1 MAIQPQIAMGF
12 QMPQFQL
19 PNQGNMLM
27 QVAQLESSRQANEL
41 RRAQMAQLER
51 AQEQEN
57 ALLAMSPTDLQ
68 ADPTAALRFG
78 KPGRET
84 YSALL
89 AGERERRQAQLA
101 EAQAIPK
108 KIELMKFGLGSVN
121 SPEQYASWRE
131 QTAKLLPGLAGVLPQ
146 EFTPDTKRSMMLD
159 ADKLYERVFESI
171 DRGNVREV
179 LALSRYGGGAPETVA
194 VREIGARP
202 QTPVQQQLTQ
212 AQTERL
218 RMEMA
223 GTLPRAEQQRLA
235 PSIQIIADPTD
246 PSQQLLVDATVYRG
260 GGLGSPGVLGRPGI
274 TREPAPVLTTIQDP
288 NDPTRT
294 IVVNARS
301 FQWPRDGA
309 GTPGMVG
316 VAGAQATVSREDV
329 KKELAQT
336 QLNDT
341 LDAIGGMYAEL
352 NRLGGIASTERSAFT
367 NVPARIAGSAVGQ
380 IAGQAIGTQEQSLR
394 DRIAAARFTLVQQIK
409 NATGM
414 SARQMDSNVEL
425 QNTLNSLSDPRQGY
439 EAAINIIENL
449 RKTYGL
455 GGAPATEPAS
465 RGAAGGQPA
474 APAQPASGA
483 PIRLPKDNA
492 DAVYNSL
499 PSGAQFIDPNGVL
512 RRKP

>member
-27 QVAQLESSRQANEL
+27 QVAQLQQMQEANALRQAQARKL
-41 RRAQMAQLER
+41 QLDE
-51 AQEQEN
+51 EQEN
-57 ALLAMSPTDLQ
+57 ALARLMQSGGEGVTLPQFVGAGGFTRGTRAFELSQ
-68 ADPTAALRFG
+68 AQRGAQQKETAGRQLTTAQTLAALRGDLSDEALGYASQMLAQQGQRDPFIAELMLT
-78 KPGRET
+78 PREDRQ
-84 YSALL
+84 LL
-89 AGERERRQAQLA
+89 ASRLMNAVPGMDAARLATQKAELGIGETEAKIAKTQSLTDVER
-101 EAQAIPK
+101 
-108 KIELMKFGLGSVN
+108 
-121 SPEQYASWRE
+121 
-131 QTAKLLPGLAGVLPQ
+131 
-146 EFTPDTKRSMMLD
+146 
-159 ADKLYERVFESI
+159 
-171 DRGNVREV
+171 
-179 LALSRYGGGAPETVA
+179 
-194 VREIGARP
+194 AR
-202 QTPVQQQLTQ
+202 L
-212 AQTERL
+212 
-218 RMEMA
+218 A
-223 GTLPRAEQQRLA
+223 GTLPRGEQQRLA
-235 PSIQIIADPTD
+235 PSIQTIADPTD
-246 PSQQLLVDATVYRG
+246 PSQQLLVDATTYRG

-294 IVVNARS
+294 IVVNARA
-301 FQWPRDGA
+301 FQGQRDGA
-309 GTPGMVG
+309 GTPGVVG

-341 LDAIGGMYAEL
+341 LDAISGMYAEL
-352 NRLGGIASTERSAFT
+352 NRLGGIASTERSAFA

-380 IAGQAIGTQEQSLR
+380 IAGQAIGTSEQSLR

-455 GGAPATEPAS
+455 GGGAPTGEPAS
-465 RGAAGGQPA
+465 RGAAGGPAA

>member
-12 QMPQFQL
+12 RPPQFESPL
-19 PNQGNMLM
+19 NMM
-27 QVAQLESSRQANEL
+27 SQFAQLQSAQQANAL
-41 RRAQMAQLER
+41 RQSQMQKMQLDEERRNALTMRAQSGAPLTFEDVVPFGEQGFKALEAQQGQLK
-51 AQEQEN
+51 AQQ
-57 ALLAMSPTDLQ
+57 
-68 ADPTAALRFG
+68 
-78 KPGRET
+78 
-84 YSALL
+84 
-89 AGERERRQAQLA
+89 
-101 EAQAIPK
+101 EAQA
-108 KIELMKFGLGSVN
+108 
-121 SPEQYASWRE
+121 RE
-131 QTAKLLPGLAGVLPQ
+131 QEQMRKRQGMLAQTLFNVRDDPSNENFQRMIKTLRQTGMDKGLEADIVELLTMDPDQRKIAVDRYIQTTPGMAEYITGRRKETAGV
-146 EFTPDTKRSMMLD
+146 
-159 ADKLYERVFESI
+159 DK
-171 DRGNVREV
+171 
-179 LALSRYGGGAPETVA
+179 
-194 VREIGARP
+194 
-202 QTPVQQQLTQ
+202 TQ
-212 AQTERL
+212 AEIAKTQVLTDVERARL
-218 RMEMA
+218 A
-223 GTLPRAEQQRLA
+223 GTLPRGEQQRLA
-235 PSIQIIADPTD
+235 PSIQTIADPTD
-246 PSQQLLVDATVYRG
+246 PSQQLLVDATTYRG

-301 FQWPRDGA
+301 FQGQRDGA
-309 GTPGMVG
+309 GTPGVVG
-316 VAGAQATVSREDV
+316 VAGAQATVSREDI

-341 LDAIGGMYAEL
+341 LDAISGMYAEL
-352 NRLGGIASTERSAFT
+352 NRLGGIASTERSAFA

-380 IAGQAIGTQEQSLR
+380 IAGQAIGTSEQSLR

-455 GGAPATEPAS
+455 GGGAPTGEPAS
-465 RGAAGGQPA
+465 RGAAGGPAA